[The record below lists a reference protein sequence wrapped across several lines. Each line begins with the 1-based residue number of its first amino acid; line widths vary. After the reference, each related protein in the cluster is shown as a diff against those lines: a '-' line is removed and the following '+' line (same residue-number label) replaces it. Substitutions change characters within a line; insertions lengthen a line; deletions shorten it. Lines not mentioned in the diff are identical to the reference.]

1 VQQSDQD
8 ITPTQNAVESSGVAR
23 VRHVNRQQMCWHV
36 VDVERLIE
44 DDHPAR
50 AIWDLVGQLD
60 LAGFLAP
67 IGSVQG
73 QAGRPASDPR
83 LLISLWLYS
92 YSRGISSAREI
103 SRRCEYEPPFQW
115 LTGLNVINHHTLSDF
130 RVEHRQAL
138 DDLFTQVLA
147 VLSSEGLVALERVT
161 HDGTKVY
168 ANASKKSFR
177 VKKRIEE
184 HLKMAR
190 EHVQA
195 MGQDDGD
202 LLEPRRRAAQA
213 RALREREEK
222 LTRALAEYEKI
233 NYAKRPGYNRA
244 SKQQTGAS
252 TSDPDARIMKHSAS
266 PCALSYNV
274 QVSTDTAAGIVVAI
288 DTTQTAPD
296 YEHLLPAMQQIERR
310 TGKRPKQV
318 VVDAGY
324 TSRENVI
331 ALHQC
336 GVAMFGRSIETDGR
350 VQQRFERCGVKEGF
364 LPDAFRFD
372 ATTNTFICPQ
382 GKVLRPRRAEER
394 PGRTMVRYQASVTD
408 CKRCS
413 QRENCCSGNTRY
425 GRSIVVTK
433 EHSVVTAFR
442 AQTASPEG
450 EAALRQRSQVAEFVN
465 AWIKEK
471 LGLRRFHVRGI
482 AKVRAEAM
490 WAALTYNVQQWIR
503 LRWQPLRLVVQPSNA

>member
-1 VQQSDQD
+1 
-8 ITPTQNAVESSGVAR
+8 
-23 VRHVNRQQMCWHV
+23 MCWHV

-50 AIWDLVGQLD
+50 AIWDLVGRLD

-92 YSRGISSAREI
+92 YSRRISSAREI

-130 RVEHRQAL
+130 RVEHCQAL
-138 DDLFTQVLA
+138 DDLLTQVLA

-195 MGQDDGD
+195 MGQPDGE

-336 GVAMFGRSIETDGR
+336 GVAMFGLCVAKKKTKIPSTTT
-350 VQQRFERCGVKEGF
+350 QLNFEGPYT
-364 LPDAFRFD
+364 L
-372 ATTNTFICPQ
+372 
-382 GKVLRPRRAEER
+382 LR
-394 PGRTMVRYQASVTD
+394 
-408 CKRCS
+408 
-413 QRENCCSGNTRY
+413 
-425 GRSIVVTK
+425 
-433 EHSVVTAFR
+433 
-442 AQTASPEG
+442 
-450 EAALRQRSQVAEFVN
+450 
-465 AWIKEK
+465 
-471 LGLRRFHVRGI
+471 
-482 AKVRAEAM
+482 
-490 WAALTYNVQQWIR
+490 
-503 LRWQPLRLVVQPSNA
+503 

>member
-1 VQQSDQD
+1 
-8 ITPTQNAVESSGVAR
+8 
-23 VRHVNRQQMCWHV
+23 MYW
-36 VDVERLIE
+36 
-44 DDHPAR
+44 
-50 AIWDLVGQLD
+50 
-60 LAGFLAP
+60 
-67 IGSVQG
+67 
-73 QAGRPASDPR
+73 
-83 LLISLWLYS
+83 

-103 SRRCEYEPPFQW
+103 SRRCEYEPAFQW
-115 LTGLNVINHHTLSDF
+115 LTGRNVVNHHTLSDF
-130 RVEHRQAL
+130 RIEHRQAM
-138 DDLFTQVLA
+138 DELFTQGLA
-147 VLSSEGLVALERVT
+147 VLSSEGLVTLERVT

-168 ANASKKSFR
+168 AHASKKSFR

-190 EHVQA
+190 EQVQA
-195 MGQDDGD
+195 MVQQEGD
-202 LLEPRRRAAQA
+202 LEPRRRAAQA
-213 RALREREEK
+213 RAQREREQP
-222 LTRALAEYEKI
+222 LSRALAEYERI
-233 NYAKRPGYNRA
+233 NAAKRPGYNRT

-252 TSDPDARIMKHSAS
+252 TSDPDARIMRHSAS

-331 ALHQC
+331 ALQRF

-364 LPDAFRFD
+364 LPDAFRLD
-372 ATTNTFICPQ
+372 ATTNTFICPRD
-382 GKVLRPRRAEER
+382 KVLRPRRAEER
-394 PGRTMVRYQASVTD
+394 PGRTMVRYQASVAD
-408 CKRCS
+408 CKTCT
-413 QRENCCSGNTRY
+413 QRENCCFGNTRY

-433 EHSVVTAFR
+433 GHPIVTAFR
-442 AQTASPEG
+442 AQTSSPEG
-450 EAALRQRSQVAEFVN
+450 EAALKQRSQVAEFVN

-471 LGLRRFHVRGI
+471 LGLRRFPVRGI

-503 LRWQPLRLVVQPSNA
+503 LRWQPLRGAAQLSNA

>member
-1 VQQSDQD
+1 
-8 ITPTQNAVESSGVAR
+8 
-23 VRHVNRQQMCWHV
+23 M
-36 VDVERLIE
+36 
-44 DDHPAR
+44 
-50 AIWDLVGQLD
+50 
-60 LAGFLAP
+60 
-67 IGSVQG
+67 
-73 QAGRPASDPR
+73 
-83 LLISLWLYS
+83 
-92 YSRGISSAREI
+92 
-103 SRRCEYEPPFQW
+103 
-115 LTGLNVINHHTLSDF
+115 
-130 RVEHRQAL
+130 
-138 DDLFTQVLA
+138 LA

-195 MGQDDGD
+195 MGQDDGE

-310 TGKRPKQV
+310 TG
-318 VVDAGY
+318 
-324 TSRENVI
+324 
-331 ALHQC
+331 
-336 GVAMFGRSIETDGR
+336 
-350 VQQRFERCGVKEGF
+350 
-364 LPDAFRFD
+364 
-372 ATTNTFICPQ
+372 
-382 GKVLRPRRAEER
+382 
-394 PGRTMVRYQASVTD
+394 
-408 CKRCS
+408 
-413 QRENCCSGNTRY
+413 
-425 GRSIVVTK
+425 
-433 EHSVVTAFR
+433 
-442 AQTASPEG
+442 
-450 EAALRQRSQVAEFVN
+450 
-465 AWIKEK
+465 
-471 LGLRRFHVRGI
+471 
-482 AKVRAEAM
+482 
-490 WAALTYNVQQWIR
+490 
-503 LRWQPLRLVVQPSNA
+503 